1 MSTKSVA
8 LQNQKEAKPKRMR
21 SMKTSKRIM
30 DWTAFIC
37 LLLGSVVMLVP
48 FVWMLSTSFKMRGEE
63 FVTMF
68 IPYTLRWDTY
78 ARVWTEFNRFGG
90 VGYLRALFNS
100 LLYAIPPVI
109 VGTLVSVLAAF
120 SFAKIKFRGRKQM
133 FVVMLLPIMIPF
145 PAIMVPQFV
154 LFSWFNWLRTP
165 LTQIIPTML
174 GSVMV
179 VFFVKQYYANL
190 PDSIIE
196 AAKIDGCP
204 YWKMF
209 LIIGLPL
216 AGPAMAAQALLWFI
230 GRWNDFLGPFL
241 FIQNPSWFT
250 LPVVLGRYFQGSL
263 IQADIP
269 VLMAGSILSIAPV
282 VILFAIF
289 QKAIIQSIMFSGM
302 KE

>member
-1 MSTKSVA
+1 
-8 LQNQKEAKPKRMR
+8 
-21 SMKTSKRIM
+21 MKTNKRIT
-30 DWTAFIC
+30 DIIAFV
-37 LLLGSVVMLVP
+37 LLALGSVVMIVP

-68 IPYTLRWDTY
+68 IPYTWRWDTY

-90 VGYLRALFNS
+90 VGYLRALLNS
-100 LLYAIPPVI
+100 FLYAVPPVI
-109 VGTLVSVLAAF
+109 VGTIVSVLAAF
-120 SFAKIKFRGRKQM
+120 AFAKIKFRGRKQM
-133 FVVMLLPIMIPF
+133 FVLMLLPLMIPF
-145 PAIMVPQFV
+145 PAIMIPQFV
-154 LFSWFNWLRTP
+154 LFSWLGWLRTP
-165 LTQIIPTML
+165 LTQIVPTML
-174 GSVMV
+174 GSVIV
-179 VFFVKQYYANL
+179 VFFVKQYYAHL
-190 PDSIIE
+190 PDSLIE

-241 FIQNPSWFT
+241 FLQNPNWFT

-269 VLMAGSILSIAPV
+269 VLMAGSILSILPV